1 MKQQMENSSSE
12 TKSYKRIILGAIAAL
27 ATMMAT
33 HGVEARQTVA
43 KSCAS
48 ARLQTDIVDTAVG
61 AGQFNTLAAALNA
74 ADLIATLK
82 SAGPFTVFAPNDA
95 AFAKLP
101 AGTVEGLLSDIPTLT
116 KILTYH
122 VAGGELSPGQLLRT
136 GQVVTVQGQ
145 NVSVSMKNG
154 KMFVNASEVLAEIKV
169 SNGVIYV
176 IDSVLLP

>member
-1 MKQQMENSSSE
+1 MKKQMEIRSSNTNGS
-12 TKSYKRIILGAIAAL
+12 KRIILGAIAAL
-27 ATMMAT
+27 ATMMAA
-33 HGVEARQTVA
+33 HGVEARQTGA

-61 AGQFNTLAAALNA
+61 AGQFNTLAAALTA

-82 SAGPFTVFAPNDA
+82 SAGPFTVFAPNDV

-101 AGTVEGLLSDIPTLT
+101 AGTVEGLLGDIPTLT

-122 VAGGELSPGQLLRT
+122 VAGGELSAGQLLRQ
-136 GQVVTVQGQ
+136 GQIATVQGQ
-145 NVSVSMKNG
+145 NVSISMKNG
-154 KMFVNASEVLAEIKV
+154 KMFVNDSEVLAEIKV
-169 SNGVIYV
+169 SNGIIYV